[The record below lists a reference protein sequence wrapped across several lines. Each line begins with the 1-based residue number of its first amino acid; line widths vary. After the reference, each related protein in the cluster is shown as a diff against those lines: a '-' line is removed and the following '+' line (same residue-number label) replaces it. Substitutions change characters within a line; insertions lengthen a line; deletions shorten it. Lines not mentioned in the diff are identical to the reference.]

1 VRHQCAHSTLLHP
14 GNLPRFK
21 ELNVIAEFSPAA
33 WYPTPFASGARSGY
47 GQERLKRIYDFKGVL
62 EAGGTAVMGTDW
74 PVASIDPWLALE
86 TMVTRQ
92 NPWND
97 DPACFGDP
105 ISLEQ
110 ALNVI
115 TRNGAVAMGLEKTTG
130 SLEVGKSAD
139 LIVIDRDLFA
149 EPARNYIHQTQV
161 LLTFVEGQLV
171 YDRHSTLQAL
181 GLKAVWQGEPPVLEG
196 KA

>member
-1 VRHQCAHSTLLHP
+1 
-14 GNLPRFK
+14 
-21 ELNVIAEFSPAA
+21 
-33 WYPTPFASGARSGY
+33 
-47 GQERLKRIYDFKGVL
+47 
-62 EAGGTAVMGTDW
+62 MGTDW

-97 DPACFGDP
+97 DPSCFGDP

-115 TRNGAVAMGLEKTTG
+115 TLNGAVAMGLEQSTG

-149 EPARNYIHQTQV
+149 QPARNYIHQTQV
-161 LLTFVEGQLV
+161 LLTFVDGQLV
-171 YDRHSTLQAL
+171 YDRNGAL
-181 GLKAVWQGEPPVLEG
+181 ADAGLKAVWTGEPPVLEG
-196 KA
+196 KAQ